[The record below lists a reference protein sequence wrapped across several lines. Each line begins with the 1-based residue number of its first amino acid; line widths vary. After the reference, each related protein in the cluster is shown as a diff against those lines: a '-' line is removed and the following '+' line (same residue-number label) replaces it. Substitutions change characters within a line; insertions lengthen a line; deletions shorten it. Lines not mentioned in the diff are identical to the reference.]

1 VLHRVAAALLLAVL
15 LTGCVGEEGLAP
27 APSALP
33 SSVASLSL
41 TSGQYLVTP
50 SPGVDLEAAATKVRA
65 LPGVQAAAVR
75 EGVLDVEFTGA
86 ATEDQHRAVLVLLAP
101 LGQVIEG
108 V

>member
-1 VLHRVAAALLLAVL
+1 MLHRLATAVLAAALLS
-15 LTGCVGEEGLAP
+15 GCIGEEGLAP

-50 SPGVDLEAAATKVRA
+50 APGTDLEAAATKVRA
-65 LPGVQAAAVR
+65 FPGVQAATVR

-86 ATEDQHRAVLVLLAP
+86 ATPDQHRAVLALLAP
-101 LGQVIEG
+101 LGEVIEG